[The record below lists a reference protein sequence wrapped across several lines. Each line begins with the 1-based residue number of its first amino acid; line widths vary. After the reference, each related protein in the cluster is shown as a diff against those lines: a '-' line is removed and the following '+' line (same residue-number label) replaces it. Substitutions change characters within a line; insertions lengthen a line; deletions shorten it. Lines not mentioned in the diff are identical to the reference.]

1 MGIIQKSG
9 QLFVEGQEAFITG
22 RNAKLDQEE
31 GWSVT
36 VRPYRPKPSDSALR
50 ELSQTTDCTERTC
63 FLAGNRVLMADGSR
77 KNIEDVQVGDLLM
90 TMDGPDRVR
99 ALERPLLG
107 MTRKVIE
114 LHGLGDE
121 CLIISDE
128 HPLWVS
134 RRAADGGVTQ
144 SWGTYNLNHLLSE
157 MRNSIEPRLAS
168 VPVPLN
174 IDLPEQLAHVRGW
187 VHARPIYHH
196 MDPST
201 QLYNIATERSCS
213 IFVEGFA
220 AFSHCL
226 GALEPKAPWQ
236 GLQGLAQDEGASRFV
251 KQISETHA

>member
-1 MGIIQKSG
+1 MGIVQKAG
-9 QLFVEGQEAFITG
+9 QLFVEGHEAFVGG
-22 RNAKLDQEE
+22 RSAQRDAQE

-36 VRPYRPKPSDSALR
+36 ARPYRPKPSDEALKA
-50 ELSQTTDCTERTC
+50 LCQTTDCTQPTC

-77 KNIEDVQVGDLLM
+77 KNIEDVLVGDLLM
-90 TMDGPDRVR
+90 TMSGPDRVR
-99 ALERPLLG
+99 ALERPVLG

-121 CLIISDE
+121 CLFMSDE

-134 RRAADGGVTQ
+134 RRAADGTVSQ
-144 SWGTYNLNHLLSE
+144 SWGTYNLNHLLFE
-157 MRNSIEPRLAS
+157 MRNSIEPRLAT
-168 VPVPLN
+168 PPIPLN
-174 IDLPEQLAHVRGW
+174 IDLPEQLAHVSGW

-201 QLYNIATERSCS
+201 QLYNIATEQSCG

-226 GALEPKAPWQ
+226 GALLPAKPWQ
-236 GLQGLAQDEGASRFV
+236 GLSKDLAASLFV
-251 KQISETHA
+251 QQVSTACA